1 MRNKTG
7 AKTEKKRALQ
17 TNAPF
22 YLVILQ
28 QELLF
33 VCFLNST
40 ALGLPLASRPDTLQ
54 SVSMDPVSE
63 GIHDVGW
70 DQPEQRM

>member
-40 ALGLPLASRPDTLQ
+40 ALGLPLVSRPDTLQ
-54 SVSMDPVSE
+54 SVTF
-63 GIHDVGW
+63 
-70 DQPEQRM
+70 

>member
-33 VCFLNST
+33 VCFLNKRD
-40 ALGLPLASRPDTLQ
+40 ARLPLASRPDTLQ
-54 SVSMDPVSE
+54 SVTF
-63 GIHDVGW
+63 
-70 DQPEQRM
+70 